1 MGLCVERSLE
11 MVVGILGILKAGGAY
26 VPLDPESP
34 EARLEYMLD
43 DAGLEVVLTQSR
55 LSGLHC
61 FAGRRTIALD
71 EAAAPGDQSPP
82 SPRGLGSSHLAYMI
96 YTSGSTGQPKGA
108 GRASERRQPELPPAR
123 APGGSRS
130 GAGLSLGLER
140 AGGLRRLRES
150 LDPAGARGRAARPA
164 AGRPAI
170 SAGPALLCPEPSD
183 RSPGLHTVPAGAA
196 AHRGGTRAG
205 RAAASADRRRR
216 DQPRSLVAGL
226 RSCGA
231 ARQAGVERLRTDGMH
246 GRQHRHGDGGSVGP
260 HIGRPLPNV
269 EAYVLNADLAL
280 VPQGRRRAAH
290 RGRRGR
296 EATGTARP

>member
-1 MGLCVERSLE
+1 MERSLE

-55 LSGLHC
+55 LSRLHC

-96 YTSGSTGQPKGA
+96 YTSGSTGQPKG

-150 LDPAGARGRAARPA
+150 LDPAGAPGSATSCRRTSGDLRRPCSPMSRA
-164 AGRPAI
+164 
-170 SAGPALLCPEPSD
+170 SD
-183 RSPGLHTVPAGAA
+183 RSPGLHRPCW
-196 AHRGGTRAG
+196 
-205 RAAASADRRRR
+205 SCCSPRRNE
-216 DQPRSLVAGL
+216 QAGL
-226 RSCGA
+226 PHLLIGGEGISRALWSRVCA
-231 ARQAGVERLRTDGMH
+231 HAELH
-246 GRQHRHGDGGSVGP
+246 GRPALNVYGPTECTVGDS
-260 HIGRPLPNV
+260 
-269 EAYVLNADLAL
+269 
-280 VPQGRRRAAH
+280 
-290 RGRRGR
+290 
-296 EATGTARP
+296 TGTVMEGASVRTSAVRCRTSRRTS